1 MNDFEIIRDAI
12 LALRLDSDP
21 CYQVEYEPLGQKM
34 KDYESIKIRI
44 NGQLYFLFDF
54 YHKGLRA
61 HIVFEKEDIVS

>member
-12 LALRLDSDP
+12 LALRLDTDP

-34 KDYESIKIRI
+34 EDYESIKVRI

-54 YHKGLRA
+54 YHK
-61 HIVFEKEDIVS
+61 